1 MTQRQ
6 GFLKRNQ
13 LYVNCCLWSS
23 LERED
28 AWQENTETFI
38 KTSKNNH
45 KGGHGLP
52 EDSSRLQPMTAFN
65 QKLLQGVQGDGFLEK
80 SPPGRRGQNYF
91 LNIKSPETALRV
103 ILGESPLLKYRV
115 TKGL

>member
-23 LERED
+23 LEREG

-65 QKLLQGVQGDGFLEK
+65 QKLLQGV
-80 SPPGRRGQNYF
+80 
-91 LNIKSPETALRV
+91 LNK
-103 ILGESPLLKYRV
+103 
-115 TKGL
+115 